1 MTAASTPRCRL
12 TYVIRGTRE
21 QVVLQGPRVVI
32 GRSSRCDLTIADDSI
47 SRNHAELIL
56 GPDGWTL
63 RDLDS
68 RNGIEV
74 NGRRLSQ
81 RALRDGDQL
90 KIGSVA
96 MQCEITGGPAAAPD
110 VVIDDTKTE
119 PPPRAVIE
127 MDTMLPLLAQI
138 APAPER
144 PPESEKGAK
153 PRPPPLESEASK
165 QLRKRLGVAA
175 PLRQAAE
182 ALLGAT
188 DLPSLLERFLTIV
201 AVHLRAQRGFVGLKD
216 EKSGE
221 LVAKATWS
229 HKKEQAG
236 PIVISRT
243 IADAAMNAHQSIL
256 VGDADDDSRF
266 GAVESIR
273 QMQIRSAMCAP
284 LLRNGQVGG
293 LIYVDT
299 LSLASPFGRDD
310 LEVLSLF
317 ATLAAVAVEE
327 TALRATIARE
337 QRIRERLARFSSG
350 SVVNHIVE
358 QLKSGDAPGDGAV
371 EVAMRSMER
380 EVSVL
385 FCDFAGFTGFAE
397 TLAPSE
403 VTQVLNRAFERLTA
417 AVFAEEGTLDK
428 FTGDGMMVFF
438 GAPLEQPDHALRAV
452 RTAVRMQRALAE
464 PVADGVPLP
473 PLALRIGV
481 NSGPAIVGDIGTP
494 ARSDYT
500 AIGATV
506 NTASRLEST
515 VAKPGQ
521 IVVGPATYEAVK
533 GRFHCQPLQEQALRG
548 MTRPIQPY
556 LVLGDRESAA
566 EGGSAAARPAP
577 AESSTPDPAT
587 PTPIP
592 PK

>member
-32 GRSSRCDLTIADDSI
+32 GRSSRCDLTLADDSI

-201 AVHLRAQRGFVGLKD
+201 ATHLRAQRGFVGLKD

-556 LVLGDRESAA
+556 LVLGDREAAA

>member
-1 MTAASTPRCRL
+1 MSSASTPRCRL

-32 GRSSRCDLTIADDSI
+32 GRSSRCDLTLADDSI

-74 NGRRLSQ
+74 NGRRVSQ

-96 MQCEITGGPAAAPD
+96 MQCEITGGAAAAPD

-144 PPESEKGAK
+144 APEAERGAK

-201 AVHLRAQRGFVGLKD
+201 ATHLRAQRGFVGLKD

-358 QLKSGDAPGDGAV
+358 QLKGGDAPGDGAV
-371 EVAMRSMER
+371 EVGMRSMER

-556 LVLGDRESAA
+556 LVLGDREYAA
-566 EGGSAAARPAP
+566 EGGSAAARPVP
-577 AESSTPDPAT
+577 AEPSTPDPAT

>member
-1 MTAASTPRCRL
+1 M
-12 TYVIRGTRE
+12 
-21 QVVLQGPRVVI
+21 I
-32 GRSSRCDLTIADDSI
+32 GRSSRCDLTLADESI

-74 NGRRLSQ
+74 NGRRVSQ

-96 MQCEITGGPAAAPD
+96 MQCEITGSPAAVPD

-144 PPESEKGAK
+144 PPEKGAK
-153 PRPPPLESEASK
+153 PRPPPLESEESK

-256 VGDADDDSRF
+256 VGDAEDDSRF
-266 GAVESIR
+266 GAVESIW
-273 QMQIRSAMCAP
+273 
-284 LLRNGQVGG
+284 
-293 LIYVDT
+293 
-299 LSLASPFGRDD
+299 
-310 LEVLSLF
+310 
-317 ATLAAVAVEE
+317 
-327 TALRATIARE
+327 
-337 QRIRERLARFSSG
+337 
-350 SVVNHIVE
+350 
-358 QLKSGDAPGDGAV
+358 
-371 EVAMRSMER
+371 
-380 EVSVL
+380 
-385 FCDFAGFTGFAE
+385 
-397 TLAPSE
+397 
-403 VTQVLNRAFERLTA
+403 
-417 AVFAEEGTLDK
+417 
-428 FTGDGMMVFF
+428 
-438 GAPLEQPDHALRAV
+438 
-452 RTAVRMQRALAE
+452 
-464 PVADGVPLP
+464 
-473 PLALRIGV
+473 
-481 NSGPAIVGDIGTP
+481 
-494 ARSDYT
+494 
-500 AIGATV
+500 
-506 NTASRLEST
+506 
-515 VAKPGQ
+515 
-521 IVVGPATYEAVK
+521 
-533 GRFHCQPLQEQALRG
+533 
-548 MTRPIQPY
+548 
-556 LVLGDRESAA
+556 
-566 EGGSAAARPAP
+566 
-577 AESSTPDPAT
+577 
-587 PTPIP
+587 
-592 PK
+592 